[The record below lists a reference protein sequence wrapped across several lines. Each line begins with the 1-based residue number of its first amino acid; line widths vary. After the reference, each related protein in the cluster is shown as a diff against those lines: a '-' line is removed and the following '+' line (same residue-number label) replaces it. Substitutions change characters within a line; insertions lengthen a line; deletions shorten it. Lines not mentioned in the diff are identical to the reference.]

1 MGILKKS
8 AVGLL
13 SAVLLALPV
22 CNTAG
27 ISAEAY
33 GSALWPVDSVYQE
46 ITTYFDES
54 RNYGNSSAHNA
65 IDIPADYGANIY
77 AACDGVCISAD
88 WQDAYGY
95 LIILWHEEQG
105 IYTFYSHCSSMAVYS
120 GQNVNQGDV
129 IGYVGSTGVASGNH
143 LHFGIC
149 DSLLG
154 GTPYITYYNP
164 LTYFS
169 YDNKDVN
176 NGNDIP
182 PETDCNCSTDYA
194 GTYTTYGVDTYLN
207 IRNGHGTDSKVIGS
221 IPPSAE
227 VKVIKSDGM
236 WAHVEYNGT
245 TGCCAMEYL
254 QKTGELSSEITI
266 SDANVPQGTF
276 DIGSKFSIKG
286 VINSQLPIKKVWG
299 GIYKN
304 DGSTPVF
311 VAEETPYTSS
321 YDLSGEFDRQ
331 ITFNRLDSGS
341 YIYKI
346 EAEDECG
353 QKFTLISSVFY
364 VGDYSD
370 EKIGDVNL
378 DGCVSV
384 SDLVLLQKY
393 LLNSDAFTAEQYAN
407 ADMNRDSVVDVF
419 DMVEMRKK
427 ITEDIL

>member
-1 MGILKKS
+1 MSILKKS

-22 CNTAG
+22 FNIAG
-27 ISAEAY
+27 VSAEAY
-33 GSALWPVDSVYQE
+33 GSALWPLDSIYQN

-77 AACDGVCISAD
+77 AAYDGECVSAVWHD
-88 WQDAYGY
+88 SYGY
-95 LIILWHEEQG
+95 LVILWHEELNL
-105 IYTFYSHCSSMAVYS
+105 YTFYAHCSSMATYS
-120 GQNVNQGDV
+120 GETVKKGDV
-129 IGYVGSTGVASGNH
+129 IGYVGNTGTSYGNH

-154 GTPYITYYNP
+154 GTPYITYYDP

-169 YDNKDVN
+169 YDNKN
-176 NGNDIP
+176 AGNGDNPITECTCDM
-182 PETDCNCSTDYA
+182 SYA

-207 IRNGHGTDSKVIGS
+207 IRDGHSTDSKVIGS
-221 IPPSAE
+221 IPPNAE
-227 VKVIKSDGM
+227 VKVTKSDGV
-236 WAHVEYNGT
+236 WAHIEYNGI
-245 TGCCAMEYL
+245 TGCCAIEYL
-254 QKTGELSSEITI
+254 QKTGELSSGMTI

-286 VINSQLPIKKVWG
+286 VINSQLLVKKVWG

-311 VAEETPYTSS
+311 VAEENPYTSS

-331 ITFNRLDSGS
+331 ITFNRLDAGS

-353 QKFTLISSVFY
+353 QKFTLISSLFY
-364 VGDYSD
+364 VGNDST
-370 EKIGDVNL
+370 ETIGDVNL
-378 DGCVSV
+378 DGCISV
-384 SDLVLLQKY
+384 SDLVLFQKY
-393 LLNSDAFTAEQYAN
+393 LLNSDTFTAEQYAN

-427 ITEDIL
+427 ITENIT

>member
-1 MGILKKS
+1 MSVLKKS
-8 AVGLL
+8 VAGLL
-13 SAVLLALPV
+13 SSVLLSLPV
-22 CNTAG
+22 CNLTG
-27 ISAEAY
+27 VSAEAY
-33 GSALWPVDSVYQE
+33 VSALWPVDSSYTE

-120 GQNVNQGDV
+120 GQTVNRGDV

-154 GTPYITYYNP
+154 GTPYITYYDP
-164 LTYFS
+164 LTYFT
-169 YDNKDVN
+169 YDNKGAGGG
-176 NGNDIP
+176 NGSGTECGCD
-182 PETDCNCSTDYA
+182 TSYA
-194 GTYTTYGVDTYLN
+194 GTYTTCGVDTYLN
-207 IRNGHGTDSKVIGS
+207 IRNGHSTDSEVIGS
-221 IPPSAE
+221 IPPNAE
-227 VKVIKSDGM
+227 VKVTKSDGV

-245 TGCCAMEYL
+245 SGCCSMEYL
-254 QKTGELSSEITI
+254 CKTGELSSGMTI

-276 DIGSKFSIKG
+276 DVGSKFSIKG
-286 VINSQLPIKKVWG
+286 VINSQLSIKKVWG

-311 VAEETPYTSS
+311 IAEENPYTLS
-321 YDLSGEFDRQ
+321 YDLSGAFDRQ
-331 ITFNRLDSGS
+331 ITFNRLDTGS

-346 EAEDECG
+346 EAENEIG
-353 QKFTLISSVFY
+353 QQFTLISSVFY
-364 VGDYSD
+364 VGNGSS
-370 EKIGDVNL
+370 EVVGDVNL
-378 DGCVSV
+378 DGFISV

-393 LLNSDAFTAEQYAN
+393 LLNSVAFNAEQYAN

-427 ITEDIL
+427 ITENIL